1 MFPPTRIPPSTHLW
15 IPLPQADG
23 YQDIRGLHIDSPV
36 GYSQGR
42 DSEYGNSFASFAPT
56 QQQSANGFDVLLRF
70 AAVRREHK
78 VALDAATLQNATAPA
93 SRDPHLRRYLE
104 PDKLVPLNGA
114 IAALAKEHTTGDT
127 TPIQRLITS
136 TITSSLPCVM
146 TSLAKAGAAV
156 TPSGRVLQ
164 SGAIAPISI
173 PCSSA

>member
-1 MFPPTRIPPSTHLW
+1 MTRFRLVLSLIFVFALVAAVAAHGGRGNDVEPAGTMPVRSFEFTYQVHVPANADPAGPTHLW

-93 SRDPHLRRYLE
+93 SRDPHL
-104 PDKLVPLNGA
+104 
-114 IAALAKEHTTGDT
+114 
-127 TPIQRLITS
+127 
-136 TITSSLPCVM
+136 
-146 TSLAKAGAAV
+146 
-156 TPSGRVLQ
+156 
-164 SGAIAPISI
+164 
-173 PCSSA
+173 